1 MVTHH
6 LMSGELVIENIKT
19 RFEARNGSFLFIFIT
34 FIKILRMNLSEQIKN
49 DISQNPIILY
59 MKGTKEMPMC
69 GFSNQ
74 VVQILNHYG
83 VEYKDINILEDPEI
97 RIKLS
102 EESGWPTI
110 PQLFVKGKLIG
121 GADIAMELHQKGE
134 LLDIL
139 DIS

>member
-1 MVTHH
+1 M
-6 LMSGELVIENIKT
+6 EL
-19 RFEARNGSFLFIFIT
+19 SD
-34 FIKILRMNLSEQIKN
+34 QIKN
-49 DISQNPIILY
+49 DISQNSILLY

-74 VVQILNHYG
+74 VVQILDHYG
-83 VEYKDINILEDPEI
+83 VDYKDINILEDPEI

-139 DIS
+139 DVS